1 MENNEQRPQP
11 SDGLIWREVE
21 DGLVL
26 ISPDG
31 RLQALNESGGYIWS
45 LVVAGQTIAEM
56 KHSLLDK
63 YGILETEA
71 ETDLLAFLDQLVD
84 TGMIQ
89 WGE

>member
-1 MENNEQRPQP
+1 
-11 SDGLIWREVE
+11 
-21 DGLVL
+21 
-26 ISPDG
+26 
-31 RLQALNESGGYIWS
+31 
-45 LVVAGQTIAEM
+45 M

-89 WGE
+89 WGK